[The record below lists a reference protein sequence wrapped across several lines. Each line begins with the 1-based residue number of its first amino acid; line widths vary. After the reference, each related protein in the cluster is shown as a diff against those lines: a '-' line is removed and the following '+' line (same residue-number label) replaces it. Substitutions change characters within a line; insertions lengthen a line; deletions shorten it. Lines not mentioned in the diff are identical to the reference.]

1 MKRNKLNFTMTELL
15 VCFTIVGI
23 IMAMSVQAIKAA
35 TSSYTALTY
44 HAFNNMKIL
53 VRSMWEVSADSPLVD
68 EEGNNRNGDDMKI
81 TCLKR
86 NGNPTTILK
95 PDFEGEI
102 TCEHPED
109 STAGCTYPGRGG
121 EGVRQKNGIPY
132 CNPNNVDKTWPVD
145 PVGNFNFCD
154 RFAAMANTAGDI
166 DCDNLHNIGYTSNS
180 IDGYD
185 DVPYILGK
193 GRSEIFD
200 PDSPNFTTTNGQR
213 YYISK
218 RYEEASDVSEDFGF
232 RLIAVDLNGT
242 RRPNILSPREGETDT
257 ANRDSQKL
265 PDIVT
270 FMIMDNGV
278 IFPLGVAGNNKR
290 VGDGFVNYLNTRVRG
305 YNYSDFGEDAEK
317 ALDAKCLF
325 EDGQGDCRYLLNYI
339 ENSQAGNLVGGTGT
353 VGSYRYKFCQSG
365 TSDRSLYPNYCPDGF
380 DTADGCPGNNNGCVR
395 DDDGNLPEGCYDE
408 CYADPIKPLF
418 RFNL

>member
-35 TSSYTALTY
+35 TSSYTALNY

-53 VRSMWEVSADSPLVD
+53 VRSMWEVTADSPLTF
-68 EEGNNRNGDDMKI
+68 NNGKSGDDSLVYIKCERD
-81 TCLKR
+81 TS
-86 NGNPTTILK
+86 NSPTKILK
-95 PDFEGEI
+95 PDVDDNI
-102 TCEHPED
+102 LC
-109 STAGCTYPGRGG
+109 
-121 EGVRQKNGIPY
+121 NGND
-132 CNPNNVDKTWPVD
+132 C
-145 PVGNFNFCD
+145 VGNGFINDETGSWIGGAVPGDSNSDIPKCNSNFTINDNNYNFCQ
-154 RFAAMANTAGDI
+154 RFAAMANVAGDVR
-166 DCDNLHNIGYTSNS
+166 CNARELLSVAYTDSS
-180 IDGYD
+180 IDGYE
-185 DVPYILGK
+185 DVPYINNL
-193 GRSEIFD
+193 D
-200 PDSPNFTTTNGQR
+200 PDNPNFTTTNGQR
-213 YYISK
+213 YYISGHVNANEK
-218 RYEEASDVSEDFGF
+218 VSNDFGF

-242 RRPNILSPREGETDT
+242 RRPNILSPRNNETGD
-257 ANRDSQKL
+257 NNSHKL

-270 FMIMDNGV
+270 FMILDNGV

-325 EDGQGDCRYLLNYI
+325 EDGQGACRYLLRYI
-339 ENSQAGNLVGGTGT
+339 ENQGGAGALVGGTGT

-365 TSDRSLYPNYCPDGF
+365 NSDVNFYDAYCDAFGDNPV
-380 DTADGCPGNNNGCVR
+380 APGCPGNSAGCTR
-395 DDDGNLPEGCYDE
+395 DEDGNLPNNCYDE